1 MPILPDGRLGRIPG
15 YRLAAS
21 LGIFALCLLSAAGC
35 SAGKGAGTSSATP
48 PAAGAASAP
57 EVPAPVGGAPASA
70 PNPSAGSMAGSM
82 SPATPAAKTRLEAAL
97 RQVAGGGKPGTEQL
111 RDAVTAAGF
120 PAGDIQVTA
129 SRTPTGL
136 DADAVEIAVRE
147 GDDCIVGQV
156 RNGTV
161 NVTVLPVL
169 ADGRCLVGAGV
180 PGM

>member
-1 MPILPDGRLGRIPG
+1 MRILPDGRRGRIPG

-35 SAGKGAGTSSATP
+35 SAGTGAGTGSATP
-48 PAAGAASAP
+48 SVAGAASAP
-57 EVPAPVGGAPASA
+57 EVPPPVGAPASA
-70 PNPSAGSMAGSM
+70 PIPGAGSMTAATP

-97 RQVAGGGKPGTEQL
+97 RQVAAGKPGTEQL

-120 PAGDIQVTA
+120 SAGDIQVTA

-156 RNGTV
+156 RNGKV
-161 NVTVLPVL
+161 NVVVLPVL

>member
-1 MPILPDGRLGRIPG
+1 
-15 YRLAAS
+15 
-21 LGIFALCLLSAAGC
+21 
-35 SAGKGAGTSSATP
+35 
-48 PAAGAASAP
+48 
-57 EVPAPVGGAPASA
+57 
-70 PNPSAGSMAGSM
+70 MAGSM
-82 SPATPAAKTRLEAAL
+82 SPATPAAKTRLDAAL
-97 RQVAGGGKPGTEQL
+97 RQVAGGGKPGTKQL

-129 SRTPTGL
+129 IRTPTGL